1 MTGGAR
7 AWREGLTTLWL
18 VGPATLAMTVLIF
31 VPVALVAMLSFTD
44 YQFGARTF
52 NWIGL
57 QNYADMVSSPLG
69 RRAIVNT
76 LIYAAIVIPVSIT
89 LALLVSLGLHRLAR
103 HAGLLSN
110 ILRAVYFLPVA
121 ATLVAMA
128 IAWQMVLHPTIG
140 PVNTALVSMGLPRH
154 DWLSDR
160 GLVLYTLAAIGIWQ
174 SVGYNMVLFLAGLS
188 AIPPSLYEAARV
200 DGADQSWERFWTVTW
215 PMLGPTTLFVV
226 VITATTAFR
235 VFETVAT
242 LTKGGPA
249 FASDTLVYALYR
261 EGFVYFK
268 AGYASAITVVFFVF
282 VLLFT
287 ALKFR
292 VLESRVH
299 YR

>member
-1 MTGGAR
+1 MMGGAR

-57 QNYADMVSSPLG
+57 QNFADMVSSPLG

-76 LIYAAIVIPVSIT
+76 LIYAAVVIPFSII
-89 LALLVSLGLHRLAR
+89 LALLVALGLHRLAR
-103 HAGLLSN
+103 RAGWLSN
-110 ILRAVYFLPVA
+110 TLRAVYFLPVA

-128 IAWQMVLHPTIG
+128 IAWQMLLHPTIG
-140 PVNTALVSMGLPRH
+140 PVNTALVALGLPRQ

-188 AIPPSLYEAARV
+188 AIPASLYEAATV
-200 DGADQSWERFWTVTW
+200 DGAERPWERFWTVTW
-215 PMLGPTTLFVV
+215 PMLGPTTLFVT

-268 AGYASAITVVFFVF
+268 AGYASAITVVFFIF